1 MSTALTSLIGSTAS
15 GLVIRGATE
24 TTSAIGSVASSGSS
38 PRVGSGDVPFIIF
51 PLERSI
57 RVSQFPTPLPN
68 PLQAYRPL
76 YTTLPDGSL
85 LTSVYKADLFSANSR
100 LFGVGA
106 LLTLGAINVWT
117 CVSYIR
123 RGKVKDKTLF
133 YLLLASQ
140 FLLPVCFAALLAPFF
155 LDNVNCT
162 M

>member
-1 MSTALTSLIGSTAS
+1 MSSSGTIPAATQTTAALASL
-15 GLVIRGATE
+15 
-24 TTSAIGSVASSGSS
+24 ASSGSS
-38 PRVGSGDVPFIIF
+38 PRVGGGDLPFIIF
-51 PLERSI
+51 PLDRNI
-57 RVSQFPTPLPN
+57 RISQFPSPPPD
-68 PLQAYRPL
+68 PLQAYRPQ

-155 LDNVNCT
+155 LDNVDCT

>member
-1 MSTALTSLIGSTAS
+1 MSSYGESSATSLPN
-15 GLVIRGATE
+15 V
-24 TTSAIGSVASSGSS
+24 TTYVASSGGS
-38 PRVGSGDVPFIIF
+38 PRIGGGDLPFIIF
-51 PLERSI
+51 TLDRNL
-57 RVSQFPTPLPN
+57 RVSQFPSPPPD
-68 PLQAYRPL
+68 PLQGYRPQ
-76 YTTLPDGSL
+76 YTALADGSL
-85 LTSVYKADLFSANSR
+85 LTPIYKADLFSANSR

-140 FLLPVCFAALLAPFF
+140 FLLPVCFSALLAPFF
-155 LDNVNCT
+155 LDNVDCT